1 MRTFDLPEE
10 CAEFLEVTA
19 ALFHT
24 RGMKINLAALLIPSV
39 LALGGCTV
47 VPPQNAPASQGG
59 TASPQPKPQLPA
71 PAPRPA
77 PPPSPA
83 PAPRADAAS
92 WRDLPQTPGVW
103 TYAAEPGGS
112 VVRFGQPGAGSSV
125 LIRCDRARPAIVL
138 QRAGFGAN
146 AVPATITTSSTQRRL
161 TATPAATASAPNA
174 AIPFEIAFAVR
185 DPLLDAIAF
194 SRGRFMLEMSGA
206 QTLVLP
212 VWSELGRVIEDCRA
226 AG

>member
-1 MRTFDLPEE
+1 
-10 CAEFLEVTA
+10 
-19 ALFHT
+19 
-24 RGMKINLAALLIPSV
+24 MKINHAALLIASV

-47 VPPQNAPASQGG
+47 VPPQPSPAAQGG
-59 TASPQPKPQLPA
+59 TPSVQPKPQPLPT

-77 PPPSPA
+77 PPPPQ
-83 PAPRADAAS
+83 PAPRADAS
-92 WRDLPQTPGVW
+92 WRDLQQTSGAW
-103 TYAAEPGGS
+103 TYAAEPTGS
-112 VVRFGQPGAGSSV
+112 VVRFGQPGAGSQV
-125 LIRCDRARPAIVL
+125 LIRCDRSRPAIVL
-138 QRAGFGAN
+138 QRAGFGSM

-161 TATPAATASAPNA
+161 TATPAAAGSAQNA
-174 AIPFEIAFAVR
+174 AIPFEIAFNVR

-194 SRGRFMLEMSGA
+194 SRGRFMLEMGGA